1 MGWGISPLDC
11 RQLAV
16 GTLYSLLFALD
27 NLRFLKS
34 KDAMLA
40 SQINITTM
48 KKATTI
54 LVLLIFCGAFSIFAQ
69 ESARE
74 RLSRST
80 ETRQNNT
87 SVELSMRAAQMNR
100 TQFIDID
107 DAKWTREIY
116 RYLDLSKERNAPLY
130 YPVMPEQGRMNLFT
144 MIFKLLS
151 ENKIAA
157 YEYLDGREVFT
168 YEYKINFHEFLDRF
182 GIFYETRNG
191 EIVINDADIPSHEVQ
206 GYYLKEAYYFETG
219 TSNYGIKTVAVCPII
234 YRQGDYEANTVRYPL
249 FWIPYD
255 ELRPYALRMPVM
267 TSSLNNTMT
276 GTVDDFFRKN
286 NYDGEIYKT
295 TNLRNLAISQYTSSP
310 EEMKVE
316 QEKIEKQ
323 LKDFEERLWKADST
337 NIQSA
342 TQSRKIRRSAPRA
355 ASNVSSKTMRD
366 RRY

>member
-1 MGWGISPLDC
+1 MKKTFISFIF
-11 RQLAV
+11 
-16 GTLYSLLFALD
+16 FAL
-27 NLRFLKS
+27 S
-34 KDAMLA
+34 LA
-40 SQINITTM
+40 
-48 KKATTI
+48 A
-54 LVLLIFCGAFSIFAQ
+54 IFAQ
-69 ESARE
+69 EAVRE
-74 RLSRST
+74 RITQSRENQSGKASVGLS
-80 ETRQNNT
+80 
-87 SVELSMRAAQMNR
+87 VRAAQMNR
-100 TQFIDID
+100 TQSTDIE
-107 DAKWTREIY
+107 DAKWSREIY
-116 RYLDLSKERNAPLY
+116 RYLDLSKEGNAPLY

-168 YEYKINFHEFLDRF
+168 DEYRIDFNEFLDRF

-191 EIVINDADIPSHEVQ
+191 EIVVNDVDIPSHEVQ

-219 TSNYGIKTVAVCPII
+219 TSNYGVKTVAVCPII
-234 YRQGDYEANTVRYPL
+234 HRQGDYEANTVRYPL

-255 ELRPYALRMPVM
+255 ELRPYALRMPIM

-276 GTVDDFFRKN
+276 ATIDDFFRKN

-310 EEMKVE
+310 EEMKAE

-337 NIQSA
+337 NIQPQ
-342 TQSRKIRRSAPRA
+342 TQNRKARRNAVRST
-355 ASNVSSKTMRD
+355 SSGVSSNTMRD